1 MALQFLPFRFRC
13 WRRFPVIAP
22 GDGPWRRS
30 RRGGRGLRRS
40 QSSGGSR
47 RLLANRGLSR
57 RQRRR
62 LRILY
67 RELLAGLDFEFFDI
81 VRAD

>member
-1 MALQFLPFRFRC
+1 MSAARRAREVLVVELARF
-13 WRRFPVIAP
+13 
-22 GDGPWRRS
+22 
-30 RRGGRGLRRS
+30 
-40 QSSGGSR
+40 
-47 RLLANRGLSR
+47 LANRGLTR

-67 RELLAGLDFEFFDI
+67 REFLASLDIEFLVV